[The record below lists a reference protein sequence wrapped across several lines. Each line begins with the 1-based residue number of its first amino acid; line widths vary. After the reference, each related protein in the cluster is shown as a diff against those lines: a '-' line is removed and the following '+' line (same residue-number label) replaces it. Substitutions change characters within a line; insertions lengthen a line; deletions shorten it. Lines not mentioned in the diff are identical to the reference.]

1 MIATSSSGKCLAT
14 LMTAWGSAET
24 QTWRARPLRASTGS
38 AGQRIATPRGWQIAE
53 RGKRGHWIMIC
64 LPCLVSGR
72 GASQSTM
79 TVVVKTAGHKSIP
92 ITLTNGGIHQRPIVD
107 NGSSKLTYTTNTLR
121 PTRCTIR
128 FISAQRMPRPAAQLR
143 TELPRKSTTKIQSTS
158 SMSRIAIVM
167 TGGTSPMLPLACSS
181 SGLISHASRRGTW
194 L

>member
-1 MIATSSSGKCLAT
+1 MMIATSSSGQAT

-38 AGQRIATPRGWQIAE
+38 AGQRIATRRGWQIAE
-53 RGKRGHWIMIC
+53 REKRGHWITIC

-92 ITLTNGGIHQRPIVD
+92 TTPISGGIHQRPIVD
-107 NGSSKLTYTTNTLR
+107 NGSSKLTYTTNTLL

-128 FISAQRMPRPAAQLR
+128 FTSAQRMPRPAAQLR
-143 TELPRKSTTKIQSTS
+143 TELPHRSTTKIQSTS
-158 SMSRIAIVM
+158 SMSKIATAM
-167 TGGTSPMLPLACSS
+167 TGITLQMLPLACSS
-181 SGLISHASRRGTW
+181 SDLISHASRRQTW

>member
-1 MIATSSSGKCLAT
+1 
-14 LMTAWGSAET
+14 MTAWGSVET

-38 AGQRIATPRGWQIAE
+38 VDRRIATLRGWQIAV
-53 RGKRGHWIMIC
+53 RGKQGHWITTC

-72 GASQSTM
+72 GASLSTM

-92 ITLTNGGIHQRPIVD
+92 TTPISGGIHQRPIAD

-121 PTRCTIR
+121 PTQCSILST
-128 FISAQRMPRPAAQLR
+128 SALRMPRPAAQLR
-143 TELPRKSTTKIQSTS
+143 TELPPKSTTKIQSTS

-167 TGGTSPMLPLACSS
+167 TGGTSPMLPLVCSS